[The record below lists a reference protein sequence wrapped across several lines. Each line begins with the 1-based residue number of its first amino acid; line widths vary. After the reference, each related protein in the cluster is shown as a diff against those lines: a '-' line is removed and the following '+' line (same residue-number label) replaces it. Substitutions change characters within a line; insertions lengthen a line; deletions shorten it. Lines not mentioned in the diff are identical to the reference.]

1 MELRPEDLENL
12 MYDDVE
18 VEFFDSEYE
27 MLKELFSII
36 LQYPILITFN
46 GDNFDLPYI
55 YHRALKLGFR
65 KEEIP
70 ITLRRNEASIALGI
84 HLDLYK
90 FFNIRLSRFMPLAVS
105 TGVWIGHWTP

>member
-1 MELRPEDLENL
+1 MELKPEDLEDL

-55 YHRALKLGFR
+55 YHRPLSLV
-65 KEEIP
+65 
-70 ITLRRNEASIALGI
+70 LRRRR
-84 HLDLYK
+84 Y
-90 FFNIRLSRFMPLAVS
+90 R
-105 TGVWIGHWTP
+105 